1 MGIIVQK
8 FGGSSVADAEKIKR
22 VAEKV
27 SVTRAAGHDVVVVVS
42 AMGNTT
48 NDLLALARSVD
59 AQASRRELDML
70 LSVGER
76 ISMAL
81 LSMAIQKLGHQ
92 AISLTGSQS
101 GIITTDT
108 HTNARIIDVRPFR
121 IQDELAR
128 GSVVIVA
135 GYQGTSYRREVT
147 TLGRGGSDTTAVALA
162 GALGAEAC
170 EIYSD
175 VDGIFTSDPR
185 FVLDAARLDSVTY
198 EEMLELARHGAK
210 VLNAEAVAFAQ
221 RHKIALHA
229 KSTHQTESQGTVIRP
244 DGWPERALRE
254 AAVAPRAVSALGYCV
269 VVDVL
274 EEIGSV
280 LGALSEMIGEAELL
294 QIDSDGGRTFA
305 VIDPT
310 QMPAAAHTIEQ
321 LRARFGADHVR
332 TDLTNVTLVGRDI
345 GLRADWT
352 LKAHNA
358 WTSAKIHTKRVWTRY
373 NAITAL
379 VTVEDRAEAM
389 RAAHTLVQI

>member
-269 VVDVL
+269 AVDVA
-274 EEIGSV
+274 EEMGAV
-280 LGALSEMIGEAELL
+280 LGALGEMVGEAELL
-294 QIDSDGGRTFA
+294 QIDSDGARTFA
-305 VIDPT
+305 LIDPT

-321 LRARFGADHVR
+321 LRARFGAEQVR

-345 GLRADWT
+345 GLRTDWT
-352 LKAHNA
+352 LRAHNVWSA
-358 WTSAKIHTKRVWTRY
+358 AKIQTKRVWTRY

-379 VTVEDRAEAM
+379 VAVEDRAEAM

>member
-27 SVTRAAGHDVVVVVS
+27 SKTRAAGHDVVVVVS

-81 LSMAIQKLGHQ
+81 LSMAIQKLGYQ

-269 VVDVL
+269 AVDVA
-274 EEIGSV
+274 EEMGAV
-280 LGALSEMIGEAELL
+280 LGALGEMVGEAELL
-294 QIDSDGGRTFA
+294 QIDSDGARTFA
-305 VIDPT
+305 LIDPT

-321 LRARFGADHVR
+321 LRARFGAEQVR

-345 GLRADWT
+345 GLRTDWT
-352 LKAHNA
+352 LRAHNVWSA
-358 WTSAKIHTKRVWTRY
+358 AKIQTKRVWTRY

-379 VTVEDRAEAM
+379 VAVEDRAEAM